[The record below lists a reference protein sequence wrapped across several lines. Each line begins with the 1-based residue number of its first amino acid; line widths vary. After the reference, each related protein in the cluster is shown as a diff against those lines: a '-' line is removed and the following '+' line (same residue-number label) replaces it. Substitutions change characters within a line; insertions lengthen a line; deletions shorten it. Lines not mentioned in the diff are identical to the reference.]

1 VNNPQIFR
9 PKSGL
14 IFAGMG
20 FWIVSMMLYLQ
31 IVDYGF
37 TFGLIIASIWGALIC
52 SICFQ
57 IFIHPKLVFFD
68 EGIEI
73 FNPLSRHLIGWQ
85 DVEQIDTR
93 YTMSIKVRGGV
104 DRNKPIYA
112 FAAPAPGR
120 YHSRSIHKSEL
131 RGLNIQSTESIQA
144 GQSPNSHSGVAS
156 AIANQKLIAFQ
167 RMDKPQLVQYR
178 SQFNSSA
185 LWINLSLLTV
195 GLLLLVIHN

>member
-185 LWINLSLLTV
+185 LWINLSLLVV
-195 GLLLLVIHN
+195 GSLLLIIHN

>member
-1 VNNPQIFR
+1 
-9 PKSGL
+9 
-14 IFAGMG
+14 MG

-167 RMDKPQLVQYR
+167 KLDKPQLVQYR

-195 GLLLLVIHN
+195 GSLLLVIHN